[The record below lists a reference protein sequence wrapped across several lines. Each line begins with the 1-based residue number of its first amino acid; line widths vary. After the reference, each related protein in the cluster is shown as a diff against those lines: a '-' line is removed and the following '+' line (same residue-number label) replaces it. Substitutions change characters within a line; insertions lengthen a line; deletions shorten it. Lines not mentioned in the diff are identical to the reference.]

1 MLLSLP
7 TPENNATPN
16 TTNNDNST
24 ETIATDNNNN
34 NNNNNTSNE
43 QEPISSSDTADVNQA
58 GAQLAAELKALRESD
73 TELKKEVCCVGIDIK
88 LFKFIYIL

>member
-16 TTNNDNST
+16 TTNDDNVT

-34 NNNNNTSNE
+34 NTSNE
-43 QEPISSSDTADVNQA
+43 QEQISSLDTADVNQA

-73 TELKKEVCCVGIDIK
+73 TELKKEVCCVCVSI
-88 LFKFIYIL
+88 